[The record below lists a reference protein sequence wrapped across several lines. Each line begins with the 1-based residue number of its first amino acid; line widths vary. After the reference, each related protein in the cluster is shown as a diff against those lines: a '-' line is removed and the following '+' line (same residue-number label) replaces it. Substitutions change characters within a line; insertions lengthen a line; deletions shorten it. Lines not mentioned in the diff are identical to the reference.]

1 MAINDIDRSI
11 LLFITEGIQNNDFLK
26 QDRKNCI
33 NGQSELES
41 AVNCLK
47 TESYLFTSTT
57 TSLASTDLLTA
68 IRNIMPV
75 GSSASG
81 DSSLPQ
87 TDIDTLVTKF
97 GTSTCVGTAPVSA
110 AREMCCAR
118 KYIIENIDSLKAN
131 TEAATSI
138 TFSLTHTFSTIVCDD
153 L

>member
-1 MAINDIDRSI
+1 MAINDIDKST
-11 LLFITEGIQNNDFLK
+11 LLLITEGIQNNDFLK

-33 NGQSELES
+33 NSQSSLES

-75 GSSASG
+75 GSSASSE
-81 DSSLPQ
+81 SSLPQ
-87 TDIDTLVTKF
+87 ADIDALVTKF
-97 GTSTCVGTAPVSA
+97 GTSGCVGTDPVSA

-118 KYIIENIDSLKAN
+118 KYIIENIDSLKTA
-131 TEAATSI
+131 TELATSN
-138 TFSLTHTFSTIVCDD
+138 TFTLTHFFPTIDCNG